1 MSLARLLALVGG
13 LEMSVAKYKGIEV
26 KDSVRQLLPHMPL
39 IEEYREM
46 LQSLQAVWDNLNL
59 LGQMSGTTA
68 EIGQTREA
76 FASLT
81 GELLNNLAEQTL
93 AKREQEMKAKSQV
106 VIDILIRN
114 LFERTADIGF
124 LTTDD
129 AIRQF
134 AAKPDEPWALQQRFQ
149 EYVRKYSVYEDV
161 VLLARDGRILARL
174 APDERVTTIHD
185 GWVREAAST
194 SAAFVEAYG
203 HSGLFP
209 DRPRSLIY
217 AYRVSS
223 AQGETLGVLALCFRF
238 ADEMKRIF
246 RGLAQADDP
255 GVMALLDAGGQ
266 VIASSDRWQV
276 PVGAELAVASGRMQR
291 LRFAGRSYLAY
302 ASDTKGYQGYRG
314 PGWRGLVMM
323 PVDLAFDVHDDD
335 QLAAIEPSLLASV
348 MSGGRAFSET
358 LRAIPHQAEAIQ
370 RDLSR
375 AVWNGTVRQG
385 VSSAAV
391 NSGFSKILLWEI
403 SRIGMSMR
411 EVFSR
416 SIGNLQATVLS
427 SLLADSQFFAALAI
441 DIMDRNLYERAND
454 CRWWALDST
463 IRRLMAAADEHGR
476 QQGLEKVIGYI
487 NSLYTVYDNILLF
500 DTAGT
505 VMAVANPNYAN
516 LVGQPLDEPWV
527 DACLGLGGSQSYTVS
542 GFVGSPLYAKRP
554 TYVYLAALRAPDDAR
569 VIGGI
574 AIVFDSE
581 PQFAAMLYDSLPR
594 QASGEPVA
602 GSFAVFVDAEA
613 KIIASSDCAYRTGQP
628 LTLPAELLK
637 PPAAGCSRLIAVD
650 GQVMAVGAR
659 PSAGYREYKGDEDS
673 YRNEVTALV
682 FIPLGAYDAKASL
695 AKPSGD
701 VAARRSSY
709 AADIPLCEIATF
721 HLGAHWLGLP
731 VTAVLE
737 AIELVGAACLANA
750 PKQVYGALIYRNES
764 LPIYNLHA
772 ALGLDEPA
780 EAAAGRQV
788 VVVRGE
794 NGVNFGILVDRL
806 GEIMEA
812 PLSDIDDLSNVYV
825 GVASVLASVV
835 KTPAQDGSPMLVLLS
850 VESMSAHLRGQP
862 LVAPLAV

>member
-1 MSLARLLALVGG
+1 MAR
-13 LEMSVAKYKGIEV
+13 YKGIEV
-26 KDSVRQLLPHMPL
+26 KDGVRQLLPHMPL
-39 IEEYREM
+39 IEEYREV

-81 GELLNNLAEQTL
+81 SELLNNLAEQTL

-129 AIRQF
+129 AIRRF
-134 AAKPDEPWALQQRFQ
+134 AAEPGEPRALQQRFQ

-161 VLLARDGRILARL
+161 VLLDCNGNILARL
-174 APDERVTTIHD
+174 VPDARVLAIGD
-185 GWVREAAST
+185 GWVRQAAAT
-194 SAAFVEAYG
+194 TAAYVEVYG

-209 DRPRSLIY
+209 DRPRALIY

-238 ADEMKRIF
+238 ADEMTRIF

-266 VIASSDRWQV
+266 VIASSDPWQV
-276 PVGAELAVASGRMQR
+276 PVGAELQLASGRLQR
-291 LRFAGRSYLAY
+291 LRFAGRSYLAF
-302 ASDTKGYQGYRG
+302 ASETKGYQGYLG

-323 PVDLAFDVHDDD
+323 PVDQAFDMHDDD
-335 QLAAIEPSLLASV
+335 QLAVIEPSLLASV
-348 MSGGRAFSET
+348 MSGGRAFSAT
-358 LRAIPHQAEAIQ
+358 LRAIPQQAEAIQ

-385 VSSAAV
+385 ATSASS
-391 NSGFSKILLWEI
+391 NFSKILLREI
-403 SRIGMSMR
+403 SRVGMSMR

-416 SIGNLQATVLS
+416 SIGNLQTTVLS
-427 SLLADSQFFAALAI
+427 SLLADSQFFAALAV

-463 IRRLMAAADEHGR
+463 IRRLMATADDNGR
-476 QQGLEKVIGYI
+476 QAGLEKVIGYI
-487 NSLYTVYDNILLF
+487 NSLYTVYDDILLF
-500 DTAGT
+500 DTTGT
-505 VMAVANPNYAN
+505 VVAVANPEHAK

-527 DACLGLGGSQSYTVS
+527 DECLALASSQSYAVS
-542 GFVGSPLYAKRP
+542 RFAGSPLYAARP

-569 VIGGI
+569 VVGGI
-574 AIVFDSE
+574 AIVFDSA
-581 PQFAAMLYDSLPR
+581 PQFAAMLYDALPR
-594 QASGEPVA
+594 EASGEPVA
-602 GSFAVFVDAEA
+602 GSFAVFLDAEG
-613 KIIASSDCAYRTGQP
+613 KIIAASDPAYRPGQSLEIP
-628 LTLPAELLK
+628 PDLLK
-637 PPAAGCSRLIAVD
+637 PPAGGCSRLIVVN
-650 GQVMAVGAR
+650 GQAMAVGAR
-659 PSAGYREYKGDEDS
+659 LSTGYREYKGSEDT

-682 FIPLGAYDAKASL
+682 FIPLGVYDAQASL

-701 VAARRSSY
+701 VASRRSSI
-709 AADIPLCEIATF
+709 AADVPVSEIATF
-721 HLGAHWLGLP
+721 HLGDHWLGLP
-731 VTAVLE
+731 VTAVQE
-737 AIELVGAACLANA
+737 AIELSGAACLANA
-750 PKQVYGALIYRNES
+750 PKQVYGALLHRNEA
-764 LPIYNLHA
+764 LPIYNLDA
-772 ALGLDEPA
+772 ALGLAVPA
-780 EAAAGRQV
+780 ETAGSRQV

-812 PLSDIDDLSNVYV
+812 AVSDIDDLSNIYV

-835 KTPAQDGSPMLVLLS
+835 KTPAKDGSSMLVLLS
-850 VESMSAHLRGQP
+850 VASMSEHLRGSP
-862 LVAPLAV
+862 SAAPLAA

>member
-1 MSLARLLALVGG
+1 M
-13 LEMSVAKYKGIEV
+13 AKYKGIEV

-134 AAKPDEPWALQQRFQ
+134 AAQPGDAGELQQRFQ

-161 VLLARDGRILARL
+161 VLLDRHGSILARL
-174 APDERVTTIHD
+174 APDERVLAIHD
-185 GWVREAAST
+185 RWVHEALST
-194 SAAFVEAYG
+194 SAAYVEAYG

-209 DRPRSLIY
+209 EQPRSLIY
-217 AYRVSS
+217 AYRVA

-238 ADEMKRIF
+238 ADEMTRIF

-255 GVMALLDAGGQ
+255 GVMVLLDAGGH
-266 VIASSDRWQV
+266 VIASSDPWQI
-276 PVGAELAVASGRMQR
+276 PAGAELLVESGRLQR
-291 LRFAGRSYLAY
+291 LRFAGRSYLAF
-302 ASDTKGYQGYRG
+302 ASDTKGYQGYFG
-314 PGWRGLVMM
+314 ADWRGLVMM
-323 PVDLAFDVHDDD
+323 PVDLAFDIHDDE
-335 QLAAIEPSLLASV
+335 QLAAIEPALLASV
-348 MSGGRAFSET
+348 MAGGRAFSET
-358 LRAIPHQAEAIQ
+358 LRAIPQQAAAIQ

-385 VSSAAV
+385 VSSAAI
-391 NSGFSKILLWEI
+391 NSSFAKILLWEI

-454 CRWWALDST
+454 CRWWALDAT
-463 IRRLMAAADEHGR
+463 IRRLLAESGNKGQ

-500 DTAGT
+500 DTSGQ
-505 VMAVANPNYAN
+505 VMAVANPHYAG
-516 LVGQPLDEPWV
+516 LVGKALGEPWV
-527 DACLGLGGSQSYTVS
+527 ETCLGLSDSQSYTVS
-542 GFVGSPLYAKRP
+542 SFVRSPLYASRP
-554 TYVYLAALRAPDDAR
+554 TYIYLAALRAPDETR

-602 GSFAVFVDAEA
+602 GSYAVFIDDEA
-613 KIIASSDCAYRTGQP
+613 KIIASSDAAYRIGQ
-628 LTLPAELLK
+628 TLELPPELLH
-637 PPAAGCSRLIAVD
+637 PPAGGGSQLLAVD

-659 PSAGYREYKGDEDS
+659 SSAGYREYKGAGDS
-673 YRNEVTALV
+673 YRNAVTALV
-682 FIPLGAYDAKASL
+682 FIPLGSYDPQARIEQGA
-695 AKPSGD
+695 GD
-701 VAARRSSY
+701 VAARRASQ
-709 AADIPLCEIATF
+709 AADVAVCEIATF
-721 HLGAHWLGLP
+721 YLGAHWLGLP
-731 VTAVLE
+731 VSAVRE
-737 AIELVGAACLANA
+737 AIELSGAACLANA
-750 PKQVYGALIYRNES
+750 PKQVYGALLYQNES

-772 ALGLDEPA
+772 ALGLETP
-780 EAAAGRQV
+780 AAASGIRQQV
-788 VVVRGE
+788 VVVHGD
-794 NGVNFGILVDRL
+794 NGANFGILVDRL

-812 PLSDIDDLSNVYV
+812 PLSDIENLSNIYV
-825 GVASVLASVV
+825 GIASVLASVV
-835 KTPAQDGSPMLVLLS
+835 KTPAGDGAPMLVLLS
-850 VESMSAHLRGQP
+850 VASMSEQLRGKNVESEQ
-862 LVAPLAV
+862 AA